1 MKKQGFGSLDRRQ
14 FCSRVPA
21 AAAFCLGCSQ
31 GWALA
36 ASGTPAE
43 ASTDGHPFEQEMPP
57 MTFYQWMQQ
66 RHRKYIGI
74 LTRMKEE
81 VGDQKLLDL
90 LKKASF
96 AENVELGRRLS
107 GRIDSI
113 EAFADPFRDPDSFI
127 GKTIVREIVTD
138 TDTVFEMKI
147 TECVTERV
155 FREEGASDLGYA
167 CVCHADF
174 GLPEG
179 LDIDIR
185 LERSKTLMQGHGCC
199 NHRYVLMG

>member
-1 MKKQGFGSLDRRQ
+1 
-14 FCSRVPA
+14 
-21 AAAFCLGCSQ
+21 
-31 GWALA
+31 
-36 ASGTPAE
+36 
-43 ASTDGHPFEQEMPP
+43 

-96 AENVELGRRLS
+96 AENVELGRRFS
-107 GRIDSI
+107 GEIDSMD
-113 EAFADPFRDPDSFI
+113 AFVDPFRDPDSFV
-127 GKTIVREIVTD
+127 GKSIVREIVTD

-147 TECVTERV
+147 TECVAEKV
-155 FREEGASDLGYA
+155 FSEEGATDLGYA